1 MRALYHA
8 VENLVKRAVKI
19 LFRDLLN
26 KINQNAYVSK
36 AYFETRSNTQIFFDF
51 HQRVRRAGL

>member
-19 LFRDLLN
+19 RFRDLLN
-26 KINQNAYVSK
+26 KITRNIHLSK
-36 AYFETRSNTQIFFDF
+36 AHFETSSNKHIFLDFD
-51 HQRVRRAGL
+51 QRVRRAGL